1 MTIRMLAGALLLLGA
16 AGAWAQTSVYR
27 CGNEYTRIP
36 CSDGKAIDTQNSAT
50 AAQRAEAARV
60 AARERRLADDMARD
74 RRRAEAD
81 IKPAGAANIGPQK
94 ASAPAAKASAVVKAK
109 KKPRGKSRVGEGE
122 GEDFVARV
130 PKTTK

>member
-1 MTIRMLAGALLLLGA
+1 MTIRILAGALLLLGA
-16 AGAWAQTSVYR
+16 VGASAQTTVFR
-27 CGNEYTRIP
+27 CGNEYTRVP

-50 AAQRAEAARV
+50 AAQLAEAARV
-60 AARERRLADDMARD
+60 AGRERRLADDMARD
-74 RRRAEAD
+74 RRRAEAE

-94 ASAPAAKASAVVKAK
+94 ASAPAAKASAVKTK
-109 KKPRGKSRVGEGE
+109 KKPRGKNRDGEGE

>member
-1 MTIRMLAGALLLLGA
+1 
-16 AGAWAQTSVYR
+16 
-27 CGNEYTRIP
+27 
-36 CSDGKAIDTQNSAT
+36 
-50 AAQRAEAARV
+50 
-60 AARERRLADDMARD
+60 MARD